1 MCTRMHHI
9 LSNMRVYERLR
20 LCFSKKKITSRALGS
35 SVNLKIQDNSEN
47 FILVLKMGVFVIL
60 Q

>member
-1 MCTRMHHI
+1 MHHI
-9 LSNMRVYERLR
+9 LFNMRVYERLR

-35 SVNLKIQDNSEN
+35 SVNLKIQDNSKK